1 MAETVTRAGFTREA
15 VEEISGLKY
24 EPEWMRMRRLE
35 AFDTYETMPLPA
47 RNEEEWRR
55 TDVSRLKLDGY
66 VTFAPGGHGAD
77 ALPADL
83 RPADDRSARAG
94 LLVQHNSVGAARE
107 LDDDVRAKGVIVADL
122 DTAVREH
129 PDLVQRYFMTEA
141 IPVTYNKFTALH
153 AAFWSGGTFIYVP
166 RNVEVELPVQSV
178 LYADAPGLGIFGHT
192 LIVVEEN
199 ARLTYVEE

>member
-15 VEEISGLKY
+15 VEEISGLKN

-166 RNVEVELPVQSV
+166 RNVDVALPV
-178 LYADAPGLGIFGHT
+178 
-192 LIVVEEN
+192 
-199 ARLTYVEE
+199 